1 MNSFFGYADSGKSAN
16 FFVPTTP
23 VWAADAGRI
32 DSDRRAMTTPPVSVA
47 RIQQAGEFLLECVFS
62 TLDA

>member
-32 DSDRRAMTTPPVSVA
+32 DMDQGRRPPRHDNA
-47 RIQQAGEFLLECVFS
+47 TR
-62 TLDA
+62 